1 MINGKINNKQG
12 GTNNMEESTMTS
24 KGQIVVPAKLRRRYG
39 LKPGTKVY
47 FIERDD
53 EILFQPVTKQFIR
66 SVHGMLKSETSVTKE
81 LLKERAREK
90 EQEEVKFEKH
100 GAR

>member
-1 MINGKINNKQG
+1 
-12 GTNNMEESTMTS
+12 MEESTITS

-53 EILFQPVTKQFIR
+53 EILFQPVTKEFIR

-81 LLKERAREK
+81 LLKERARDR
-90 EQEEVKFEKH
+90 EQEDAKFEKH

>member
-1 MINGKINNKQG
+1 
-12 GTNNMEESTMTS
+12 MEESTMTT

-47 FIERDD
+47 FIERNK
-53 EILFQPVTKQFIR
+53 EIVFQPVTKEYLK
-66 SVHGMLKSETSVTKE
+66 SVHGMLISASSVTKD
-81 LLKERAREK
+81 LLKERAKEREH
-90 EQEEVKFEKH
+90 EEGRLEKR

>member
-1 MINGKINNKQG
+1 
-12 GTNNMEESTMTS
+12 MEESTITS

-53 EILFQPVTKQFIR
+53 EILFQPVTKEFIR

-90 EQEEVKFEKH
+90 EQEEAKLEKH
-100 GAR
+100 SAR

>member
-1 MINGKINNKQG
+1 
-12 GTNNMEESTMTS
+12 MEESTITS

-53 EILFQPVTKQFIR
+53 EILFQPVTKEFIR

-81 LLKERAREK
+81 LLKERARDK
-90 EQEEVKFEKH
+90 EREDARFEKH

>member
-1 MINGKINNKQG
+1 
-12 GTNNMEESTMTS
+12 MEESTMTS

-53 EILFQPVTKQFIR
+53 EILFQPVTKEFIR
-66 SVHGMLKSETSVTKE
+66 SVHGMLKSESSVTKE
-81 LLKERAREK
+81 LLKERARDRER
-90 EQEEVKFEKH
+90 EEATFEKH
-100 GAR
+100 SAR